1 MTLASPALLAV
12 GLLVAAGLGFGA
24 VAVSRRRAGRWR
36 RPASPGRAAPG
47 RQGYG

>member
-12 GLLVAAGLGFGA
+12 GLLIAAALGAGA
-24 VAVSRRRAGRWR
+24 VAVSGPRRWR

-47 RQGYG
+47 RQGCG